1 MRNCLL
7 LLALVAAEASAQPVL
22 KLDELIDDALR
33 ANPEILA
40 AQKRYEAARQRPGMD
55 SALPDPMVSIGYTS
69 AGKPWPLA
77 GIGTEPTANAG
88 IMVSQEFPFPGKRK
102 LRGNVAAKM
111 AEAEWSNY
119 EETRLSVI
127 CRLKQ
132 AYHRLHHTYAVIG
145 ILARNRDLLIE
156 YLRVAE
162 ARYSV
167 GKAAQQD
174 IFKAQTARSIL
185 EARLIKIEQERRA
198 REAEINTLLARDPRA
213 PLGAPPEIPPGTL
226 TVTLDELFRR
236 ASKVSP
242 ALMREQK
249 LVERTELAV
258 NLARRDYYPDYTL
271 SAGYFNMGQMPDM
284 YQFRVDFK
292 LPAWFHRKQQAGV
305 TEQVMNLS
313 QARRSWEAADQ
324 ALHYRIREDY
334 LMAETSERLMR
345 LYSDTVLP
353 QARLALDSS
362 LASYETGAV
371 DFLTVLN
378 NFTTRLD
385 YEVNYREEMLSFH
398 LALVRLEEMTAQKL
412 ID

>member
-127 CRLKQ
+127 SRLKQ

-185 EARLIKIEQERRA
+185 EAHLIKIEQERRA

-398 LALVRLEEMTAQKL
+398 LALVRLEELTAQKL

>member
-7 LLALVAAEASAQPVL
+7 LLALVAAEAAAQPVL
-22 KLDELIDDALR
+22 KLDELIDVALR

-127 CRLKQ
+127 SRLKQ

-162 ARYSV
+162 VRYSV

>member
-1 MRNCLL
+1 MRNRLL
-7 LLALVAAEASAQPVL
+7 LLALVAAAASAQPVL
-22 KLDELIDDALR
+22 KLDELINDALR

-55 SALPDPMVSIGYTS
+55 SALPDPMLSVGYAS

-77 GIGTEPTANAG
+77 GIGTEPTANVG
-88 IMVSQEFPFPGKRK
+88 LMVSQEFPFPGKRK
-102 LRGNVAAKM
+102 LRGDMAAKM

-127 CRLKQ
+127 SRLKQ
-132 AYHRLHHTYAVIG
+132 AYHRLHHAREMIG

-213 PLGAPPEIPPGTL
+213 PLGVPPEIPPGTL

-236 ASKVSP
+236 ASQVSP

-249 LVERTELAV
+249 LIERTELAV
-258 NLARRDYYPDYTL
+258 NLARKDYYPDYTL

-313 QARRSWEAADQ
+313 QARRSWEVADQ
-324 ALHYRIREDY
+324 AIHYRIREEY

-345 LYSDTVLP
+345 LYADTVLP

-385 YEVNYREEMLSFH
+385 YEMNYHEEMLSFH

>member
-127 CRLKQ
+127 SRLKQ